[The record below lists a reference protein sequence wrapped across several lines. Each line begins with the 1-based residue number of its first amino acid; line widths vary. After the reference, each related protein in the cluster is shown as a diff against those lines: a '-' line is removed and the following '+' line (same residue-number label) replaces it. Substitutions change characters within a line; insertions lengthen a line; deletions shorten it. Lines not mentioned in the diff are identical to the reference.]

1 MMRLPNK
8 PGGERWDR
16 SCAPRSTSHRP
27 SNPRPRQ
34 GGGHRLPAV
43 HARLHAMS
51 CNGRR
56 NATAVWHESR
66 GAIRPAELGRGIRH
80 RHHRL
85 PNIAVDMVSG
95 MERSGASAH
104 GWRRTPRTADTYGD
118 GGNDIVAR
126 IAGDI
131 AAGLTVRQIADKR
144 HLPVDFVDMAVER
157 ADKRGLLAVMDMRH
171 ACGETICQP
180 DPASLVCAGCPFRI
194 FPSSSPYNRQG

>member
-1 MMRLPNK
+1 
-8 PGGERWDR
+8 
-16 SCAPRSTSHRP
+16 
-27 SNPRPRQ
+27 
-34 GGGHRLPAV
+34 
-43 HARLHAMS
+43 
-51 CNGRR
+51 
-56 NATAVWHESR
+56 
-66 GAIRPAELGRGIRH
+66 
-80 RHHRL
+80 
-85 PNIAVDMVSG
+85 MVSG

-118 GGNDIVAR
+118 GRNDIVAR

-180 DPASLVCAGCPFRI
+180 DWCAQDAHSGYSHLQARTIGKVNKTKNDDSYRFARGDTYGLSVPDH
-194 FPSSSPYNRQG
+194 